1 MVDKDSILPFYYQIK
16 ELLSRDIR
24 SGKYLVG
31 QKIPGELDLAKK
43 FQVSRPTV
51 RQAINELVFEKV
63 LWRARGKGTFV
74 NQPKVDI
81 RIDVLTPFVEELQS
95 QGLLP
100 GLSIVSNKLVV
111 PSSNITSA
119 LDLAENEKVIEFV
132 RVRLA
137 NNTPLILRT
146 SYFNYKLMPF
156 LLTTNKEELE
166 PLYPHI
172 ESHGFK
178 MVKAEQS
185 LLVVQARKYE
195 ARLLQVSVGSPLI
208 LWEGIVSNYDGQPL
222 EYVKSLYR
230 GDRYKFYITQQ
241 RGK

>member
-16 ELLSRDIR
+16 ELLLREIR
-24 SGKYLVG
+24 RGKYGVG
-31 QKIPGELDLAKK
+31 EKIPGELDLAKE

-63 LWRARGKGTFV
+63 LWRERGKGTFV
-74 NQPKVDI
+74 NQPKIDS
-81 RIDVLTPFVEELQS
+81 RLDVLTPFVEELQS

-100 GLSIVSNKLVV
+100 GLVIVSNKLVV
-111 PSSNITSA
+111 PSANIARA
-119 LDLAENEKVIEFV
+119 LDLADDEKAIEFV

-137 NNTPLILRT
+137 NNNPVILRT

-156 LLTTNKEELE
+156 LLTTDKEELE

-172 ESHGFK
+172 ESHWFK
-178 MVKAEQS
+178 MTRAEQT
-185 LLVVQARKYE
+185 LQVVQARKHE
-195 ARLLQVSVGSPLI
+195 ANLLQVATGFPLI
-208 LWEGIVSNYDGQPL
+208 LWEGIVSNYDGRPL

>member
-16 ELLSRDIR
+16 ELILREIR
-24 SGKYLVG
+24 TGKYQVG
-31 QKIPGELDLAKK
+31 EKIPAELDLAKE

-63 LWRARGKGTFV
+63 LWRERGKGTFV
-74 NQPKVDI
+74 SQPKIDS
-81 RIDVLTPFVEELQS
+81 RLDVLTPFVEELQS

-100 GLSIVSNKLVV
+100 GLSVVSNKLVV
-111 PSSNITSA
+111 PSTNIASA
-119 LDLAENEKVIEFV
+119 LGLAENQKVIEFV

-137 NNTPLILRT
+137 NAAPVILRT
-146 SYFNYKLMPF
+146 SYFNYQLMPF
-156 LLTTNKEELE
+156 LLTTKTEELE

-178 MVKAEQS
+178 MTKAEQS
-185 LLVVQARKYE
+185 LQVVQARKAE
-195 ARLLQVSVGSPLI
+195 AKLLQVSASSPLI

>member
-1 MVDKDSILPFYYQIK
+1 MVDKESIVPFYYQIK
-16 ELLSRDIR
+16 GLLSRDIR

-31 QKIPGELDLAKK
+31 QKIPAELDLAKK

-63 LWRARGKGTFV
+63 LWRERGKGTFV
-74 NQPKVDI
+74 NQPKIDT
-81 RIDVLTPFVEELQS
+81 RLDVLTPFVEEVQS

-100 GLSIVSNKLVV
+100 GLSIISNKLVV
-111 PSSNITSA
+111 PSTHIASA
-119 LDLAENEKVIEFV
+119 LDLAKNEPVIEFV

-146 SYFNYKLMPF
+146 SYFSYKLLPF
-156 LLTTNKEELE
+156 LLTTNKDKLE
-166 PLYPHI
+166 PLYPRI

-178 MVKAEQS
+178 MIRAEQS
-185 LLVVQARKYE
+185 LVVVQARKYE
-195 ARLLQVSVGSPLI
+195 AKLLQVCVGSPLI
-208 LWEGIVSNYDGQPL
+208 LWEGTVSNYDGQPL

-230 GDRYKFYITQQ
+230 GDRYSFYITQQ